1 MSYNLRNA
9 KEQEDGLNK
18 EGAESVDM
26 GKKDRRQGTPSG
38 PRRVESPSKK
48 GDKEGKKATM
58 NKVDICEIIYGN
70 IPVEESME
78 IEVDTE
84 RRKRNIKENHQL
96 DTWELKKS
104 KRVAERR
111 TKKVECNSEIQVQ
124 QKHLDNESYASNM
137 NTTMEVD
144 PQGRQSDLSD
154 GPGKQRESYV
164 VDNGI
169 LRHRNEADAPQLAAR
184 KVRFGKDQKG
194 PVKVKEVLM
203 TSHIAAEVEFANGQD
218 ANLCLQRVEEAKET
232 GIIAR
237 IENRELITRGVITDW
252 PDNIPGLWEALEDKS
267 KVCRMEKMYR
277 RRWDEREKNFR
288 EDDTGNII
296 ITFYGNKCFRFG
308 HIKAVCKS
316 EEKCIICGEKAHGR
330 CVSTLKCRN
339 CRGPH
344 KSTFK
349 NCPEVI
355 RNKNINVI
363 MAYHNLS
370 FKNAERILEG
380 REDKRSIN
388 AYDRYVE
395 PKNWP
400 VLTTNKR
407 GESLSNAI
415 PLFRVPANEEPRKGK
430 EYSQVLQEGDRED
443 IEDPAR
449 YGERENSPREK
460 ARNRSFGYYQQF
472 NTREE
477 EISRNRYGIANGYRR
492 GHSTERKEGQGWRG
506 QEEVRGR
513 KVLSQ
518 NKYELPSP
526 ESSDEENLRNLVV
539 KLVYLME
546 RDEELRRMLYAILEE
561 PKTIQLES
569 QRYNRKREE
578 EQSLE
583 IKRKKEREGEE
594 ERDRQIKMMEQNKR
608 NYWQSRRVGETESV
622 SHASP

>member
-1 MSYNLRNA
+1 
-9 KEQEDGLNK
+9 
-18 EGAESVDM
+18 
-26 GKKDRRQGTPSG
+26 
-38 PRRVESPSKK
+38 
-48 GDKEGKKATM
+48 
-58 NKVDICEIIYGN
+58 
-70 IPVEESME
+70 
-78 IEVDTE
+78 
-84 RRKRNIKENHQL
+84 
-96 DTWELKKS
+96 
-104 KRVAERR
+104 
-111 TKKVECNSEIQVQ
+111 
-124 QKHLDNESYASNM
+124 M

-164 VDNGI
+164 VENGI

-194 PVKVKEVLM
+194 PVKVKVMVLPDKAQIKRGRNHLIIIQKLKLLKITFKEVLM

-296 ITFYGNKCFRFG
+296 ITFYGNKVVEKMWLWEHEVAIKVRPYIPALRQCFKCFRFG

-349 NCPEVI
+349 NCPEVM

-380 REDKRSIN
+380 REDKRPIN
-388 AYDRYVE
+388 AYD
-395 PKNWP
+395 
-400 VLTTNKR
+400 
-407 GESLSNAI
+407 
-415 PLFRVPANEEPRKGK
+415 RVPANEEPRKGK

-460 ARNRSFGYYQQF
+460 ARNRSFGHYQQF

-594 ERDRQIKMMEQNKR
+594 ERDRQIKMIEQNKR